1 MDPRYVKIDINSNIL
16 EDINNIEQAVQHPL
30 NSLDVSRLAQSN
42 HQSNSLSAARLNLQ
56 LNTAV
61 REAQMVQFEEKIT
74 RFNDR
79 FKDASDAV
87 RSSMLHEFE
96 RGLSVAEKEE
106 YNIARVRDPPEM
118 SGKRRTFGKGGKRRL
133 TAAEIAAKELER
145 DDKQSVP
152 SERSVVGL
160 TSPFIIPTRPQSP
173 SAHSSTDSGPF
184 VMAFSQSSQV
194 IRSSNRPL
202 KATTQVNA
210 SQVEDPDFTILDS
223 YPIQSTASFSSKA
236 GRDAQLRLSET
247 KILAPASQA
256 EFSSQISPSRP
267 QRQTRQR
274 SVYEGE
280 LGQLRKRVKR
290 CN

>member
-1 MDPRYVKIDINSNIL
+1 ML
-16 EDINNIEQAVQHPL
+16 EDINNIEHTVQHPL

-42 HQSNSLSAARLNLQ
+42 HQSNSLSAARFNLQ

-61 REAQMVQFEEKIT
+61 RETQMVQFEEKII

-79 FKDASDAV
+79 FKNASDAV

-96 RGLSVAEKEE
+96 RGLLVAEKEE
-106 YNIARVRDPPEM
+106 NNIARVRDPQEM

-160 TSPFIIPTRPQSP
+160 TSSFIIPTRPQSP
-173 SAHSSTDSGPF
+173 SAHSSTDSGSF

-223 YPIQSTASFSSKA
+223 CPVQSAASFSSKA
-236 GRDAQLRLSET
+236 DRDAQLRLSGT

-256 EFSSQISPSRP
+256 EFSSQTSPSRP

-280 LGQLRKRVKR
+280 LGQSRKRVKR